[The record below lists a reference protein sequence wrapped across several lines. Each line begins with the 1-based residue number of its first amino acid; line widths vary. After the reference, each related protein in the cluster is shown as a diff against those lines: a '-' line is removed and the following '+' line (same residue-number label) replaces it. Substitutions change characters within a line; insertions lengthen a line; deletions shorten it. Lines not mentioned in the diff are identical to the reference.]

1 MFKGDDTKKIG
12 LCQFKTTQPVEKKA
26 AKTIK
31 PASEVKLSDL
41 MRRSYQYPIENLS
54 KMPYNEWVWKL

>member
-1 MFKGDDTKKIG
+1 MQDLIKFLKEIFMFKGDDTKKIG
-12 LCQFKTTQPVEKKA
+12 LCQFKTTQPVEKKS

-41 MRRSYQYPIENLS
+41 MRRSY
-54 KMPYNEWVWKL
+54 